1 MIVTPSPIGLLVV
14 LGVHKVRPIFVSV
27 PLVIVIV
34 LFVMVVA
41 RALIL
46 GSQRGWRHGDWDGK
60 RGTQQSRIQKTK
72 HKEA

>member
-1 MIVTPSPIGLLVV
+1 MDSLKNISLI
-14 LGVHKVRPIFVSV
+14 
-27 PLVIVIV
+27 IV

-60 RGTQQSRIQKTK
+60 RGTQQSRIRETK
-72 HKEA
+72 HKIVTPSPG